1 MSVDIGKAIRKNLG
15 EESLQKI
22 QARLFE
28 RYNIS
33 LDNCLWE
40 YEKFDSV
47 LREFFGDKA
56 EDLEK
61 KMFKSL
67 HKLSE

>member
-1 MSVDIGKAIRKNLG
+1 VSNNIEKVIRKNIG

-28 RYNIS
+28 QYNIS

-47 LREFFGDKA
+47 LREFFGEKA
-56 EDLEK
+56 VDLEK
-61 KMFKSL
+61 KLFKSL
-67 HKLSE
+67 HKFSV